1 MNLAARLCHT
11 LLTRPGAAIVA
22 IIVVVIGVLAV
33 LTRGG
38 VPPMGVDMSDPRAVA
53 RAYAAAEYRCGAEGA
68 GVRYDLSITTS
79 PAGRLTRDDVIQYER
94 THGCRPKPMPQLL
107 VACGPVAGDMTVVE
121 VAAGA
126 TSAVMTLVRVDGA
139 WKVDTYRSDTN
150 ALAS

>member
-1 MNLAARLCHT
+1 MNVAARLFHT

-22 IIVVVIGVLAV
+22 AIVVVIGVLAV
-33 LTRGG
+33 LIWGG
-38 VPPMGVDMSDPRAVA
+38 PPMGVDMSDPRAVA

-121 VAAGA
+121 VDAGA
-126 TSAVMTLVRVDGA
+126 TSAVMTLVRADGA